1 MTRTATA
8 QVIDALE
15 AQGVQINAALQATI
29 TAVCGA
35 SVRQLSGT
43 ELAGFVRE
51 FKAQLTGNSAPR
63 GKPGPSRL
71 VVGGM
76 DAGPATVPALG
87 LNRAAGASLE
97 VNAGQ
102 GQEAQQ
108 LIRDLAAAGFTTK
121 GVTAGDLEALGLERL
136 RELHRNHTFQGYC
149 INEAAGTD
157 DAGELIRLATAVQTT
172 VRGASVA
179 TLVHLGAER
188 LKQLAADLAAATAAT
203 SATSTANHQPT
214 GAVGGYAGYSLNE
227 FLGG

>member
-15 AQGVQINAALQATI
+15 AQGVQVNAALHATI
-29 TAVCGA
+29 TGVCGA

-43 ELAGFVRE
+43 ELAGFIRQ
-51 FKAQLTGNSAPR
+51 FKPQIAGNSAPT
-63 GKPGPSRL
+63 GKLGPLEL
-71 VVGGM
+71 VVGGLS
-76 DAGPATVPALG
+76 AGPAPAFG
-87 LNRAAGASLE
+87 VNRSAGATFA
-97 VNAGQ
+97 VNADQ
-102 GQEAQQ
+102 SQEAQQ
-108 LIRDLAAAGFTTK
+108 LIRDLAGAGFTTN
-121 GVTAGDLEALGLERL
+121 GVTAGDLESLGLERL

-157 DAGELIRLATAVQTT
+157 DAGELIRLAAAVQTT

-188 LKQLAADLAAATAAT
+188 LKQLAADLAAAT
-203 SATSTANHQPT
+203 SATSPANHQPT
-214 GAVGGYAGYSLNE
+214 GAVGGHAGYSLNE